1 MAKVKGKQG
10 SANKHLQA
18 RINYLQQAA
27 TYLASRDP
35 SISIE
40 KCLDPLQKTT
50 PPDHRQLHIENA
62 ACEPR
67 TLNENVPHGVGA
79 LMTRLPNS
87 RNPDIRFD
95 APSTGGLPLRLND
108 HLRQVAAKSQARLST
123 AVKRSACKRCNAV
136 LRDGVT
142 CTKFMENLSK
152 GGRKPHANVLVLRCA
167 VCEAEQ
173 RFPVGAR
180 RQSRKSDRTP
190 ATTNAEADDDA
201 CMAVAGND

>member
-1 MAKVKGKQG
+1 MPKVKGKQG

-27 TYLASRDP
+27 TYLALRDP
-35 SISIE
+35 SITTE
-40 KCLDPLQKTT
+40 QCLDSRQKTT
-50 PPDHRQLHIENA
+50 TLDHQQLHMGNA
-62 ACEPR
+62 ACEAR
-67 TLNENVPHGVGA
+67 TLNENGLHGVEA
-79 LMTRLPNS
+79 LMTRRSNS
-87 RNPDIRFD
+87 RNPDIKFE

-123 AVKRSACKRCNAV
+123 AVKHSACKRCNAV
-136 LRDGVT
+136 FRDGVT
-142 CTKFMENLSK
+142 CTKFIENLSK

-180 RQSRKSDRTP
+180 RQTRKSDRTSAIP
-190 ATTNAEADDDA
+190 NAETDADG
-201 CMAVAGND
+201 CMAVAGNG